1 MASDK
6 RKAENEKFKKEDDLE
21 EDELELINEDNDI
34 EENLHVSI
42 AELMGTMFKTHQELT
57 LPLVDLLYT

>member
-21 EDELELINEDNDI
+21 EDELDLINEDNDI

-42 AELMGTMFKTHQELT
+42 AELMGTMFKTH
-57 LPLVDLLYT
+57 